1 MPSALSVEQHEMYA
15 VASITYIFVVIAV
28 ALRFWTRR
36 LLKTQIWLDD
46 WLVAAALVNFQESED
61 SEMSADPVPQLFATG
76 YLIKLLVCKS
86 IGKFSL

>member
-1 MPSALSVEQHEMYA
+1 MPSTLSVEQHEMYA

-61 SEMSADPVPQLFATG
+61 SEMTNS
-76 YLIKLLVCKS
+76 
-86 IGKFSL
+86 